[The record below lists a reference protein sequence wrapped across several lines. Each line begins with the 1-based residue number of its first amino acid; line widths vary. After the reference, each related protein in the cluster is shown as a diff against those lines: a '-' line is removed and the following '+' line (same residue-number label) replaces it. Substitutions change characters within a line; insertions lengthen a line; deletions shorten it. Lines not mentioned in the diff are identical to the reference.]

1 MPGTSS
7 EIVTDPLLTYPD
19 QALIAKISAD
29 LTDQF
34 QYGWLEHHFEVFL
47 SETLEK
53 LLVDHHKELKEIANG
68 LAVEVTVYLTD
79 NKLI

>member
-1 MPGTSS
+1 MPGTESTV
-7 EIVTDPLLTYPD
+7 VTDPLKTYPD
-19 QALIAKISAD
+19 QALIAKITAD
-29 LTDQF
+29 LTSQF
-34 QYGWLEHHFEVFL
+34 QYGWLEHYFEVFL

>member
-1 MPGTSS
+1 MPGTASKV
-7 EIVTDPLLTYPD
+7 VTDPLETYPD

-29 LTDQF
+29 LTDKF
-34 QYGWLEHHFEVFL
+34 QYGWLEHYFEVFL

-53 LLVDHHKELKEIANG
+53 LVVDHHKALKG
-68 LAVEVTVYLTD
+68 LAEELTSDVLVYLTN

>member
-1 MPGTSS
+1 MPGTASKV
-7 EIVTDPLLTYPD
+7 VTDPLETYPD
-19 QALIAKISAD
+19 QALIAKITAD
-29 LTDQF
+29 LTDKF
-34 QYGWLEHHFEVFL
+34 QYGWLEHYFEVFL

-53 LLVDHHKELKEIANG
+53 LLVDHHKELKEIADG

>member
-7 EIVTDPLLTYPD
+7 KIVTDPLKTYPD
-19 QALIAKISAD
+19 QALIAKISTD
-29 LTDQF
+29 LVNKF
-34 QYGWLEHHFEVFL
+34 QHGWLEHHFEVFL

>member
-7 EIVTDPLLTYPD
+7 EIVTDPLKTYPD
-19 QALIAKISAD
+19 QALIAKIAAD
-29 LTDQF
+29 LSTQF
-34 QYGWLEHHFEVFL
+34 QYGWLEHYFEGFL

-53 LLVDHHKELKEIANG
+53 LVVDHHKTLKGIAEQ
-68 LAVEVTVYLTD
+68 LAVDVLVYLTN

>member
-53 LLVDHHKELKEIANG
+53 LAVDHRKELKGIAEH
-68 LAVEVTVYLTD
+68 LTADVLVYLTN

>member
-7 EIVTDPLLTYPD
+7 KIVTDPLHTYPD
-19 QALIAKISAD
+19 QALIAKISTD
-29 LTDQF
+29 LVNKF
-34 QYGWLEHHFEVFL
+34 QHGWLEHHFEVFL

-53 LLVDHHKELKEIANG
+53 LAVDHRKELKGIAEH
-68 LAVEVTVYLTD
+68 LTSDVLVYLTN

>member
-7 EIVTDPLLTYPD
+7 EIVTDPLKTYPD
-19 QALIAKISAD
+19 QALIAKIAAD
-29 LTDQF
+29 LSTQF
-34 QYGWLEHHFEVFL
+34 QYGWLEHYFEGFL

-53 LLVDHHKELKEIANG
+53 LVVDHHKALKGIAEELTSDV
-68 LAVEVTVYLTD
+68 LVYLTN